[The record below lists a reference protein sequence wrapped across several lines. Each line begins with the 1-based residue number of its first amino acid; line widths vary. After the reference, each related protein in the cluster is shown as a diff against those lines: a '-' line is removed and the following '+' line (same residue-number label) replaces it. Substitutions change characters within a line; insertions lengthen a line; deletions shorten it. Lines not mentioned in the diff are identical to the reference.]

1 MQGKIEVQGS
11 PADLSKSGVDFA
23 KLIGIVENSE
33 GNKSENIDQQMC
45 RQLSIR
51 SSNTSIT
58 SHRSSNDGSIDECE
72 KNNEGVQME
81 DSSRGKVKGSISIN
95 YFTAGANWCVFF
107 LLISGFVVA
116 QLVASGADFWV
127 SIW

>member
-1 MQGKIEVQGS
+1 
-11 PADLSKSGVDFA
+11 
-23 KLIGIVENSE
+23 
-33 GNKSENIDQQMC
+33 MC
-45 RQLSIR
+45 RKLSIR

-58 SHRSSNDGSIDECE
+58 SHRSSNDGSIDDYE

-95 YFTAGANWCVFF
+95 YFTAGANWCVLF
-107 LLISGFVVA
+107 LLISAFVVA
-116 QLVASGADFWV
+116 QLVASAADFWV

>member
-1 MQGKIEVQGS
+1 
-11 PADLSKSGVDFA
+11 
-23 KLIGIVENSE
+23 
-33 GNKSENIDQQMC
+33 MC

-58 SHRSSNDGSIDECE
+58 SHKSSTNGSIDE

-81 DSSRGKVKGSISIN
+81 DSSIGKVKGSISIN
-95 YFTAGANWCVFF
+95 YFTAGANWFVLF
-107 LLISGFVVA
+107 LLLSAFVVA

>member
-1 MQGKIEVQGS
+1 M
-11 PADLSKSGVDFA
+11 LSKSGVDFA
-23 KLIGIVENSE
+23 KLVGIVENSE

-51 SSNTSIT
+51 SSKTSIT
-58 SHRSSNDGSIDECE
+58 SHRSSTDGSIDE
-72 KNNEGVQME
+72 NNYKGVQME
-81 DSSRGKVKGSISIN
+81 DSSRGKVKGSISTN
-95 YFTAGANWCVFF
+95 YFTAGANWFVLF
-107 LLISGFVVA
+107 LLMSAFVVA

>member
-23 KLIGIVENSE
+23 KLVGIVENSE

-58 SHRSSNDGSIDECE
+58 SHRSSTDGSIDE
-72 KNNEGVQME
+72 NNCKGVQME
-81 DSSRGKVKGSISIN
+81 DSSRGKVKGSVSTN
-95 YFTAGANWCVFF
+95 YFTAGANWFVLF
-107 LLISGFVVA
+107 LLMSAFVVA